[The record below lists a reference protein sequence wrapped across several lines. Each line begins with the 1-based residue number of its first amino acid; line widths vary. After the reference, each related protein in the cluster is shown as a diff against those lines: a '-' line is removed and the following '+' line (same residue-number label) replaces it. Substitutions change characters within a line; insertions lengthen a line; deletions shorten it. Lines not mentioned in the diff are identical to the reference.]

1 MIFTCYILYSKNRDR
16 YYVGSTS
23 VDIQDRL
30 RRHNSNH
37 KGFTG
42 GKADWKVVWSEEFK
56 TKEKALAR
64 EKQIKKWKSRKM
76 IEKQVQSIPT

>member
-1 MIFTCYILYSKNRDR
+1 MAFAVYILYSTHRDK
-16 YYVGSTS
+16 YYIGSTGD
-23 VDIQDRL
+23 DIKERL

-42 GKADWKVVWSEEFK
+42 STPDWKVVYSEAFNN
-56 TKEKALAR
+56 KADAHKR

-76 IEKQVQSIPT
+76 LEKLIKA

>member
-1 MIFTCYILYSKNRDR
+1 MKFTCYILFSENRDR

-42 GKADWKVVWSEEFK
+42 GKADWKIVWTEEFK
-56 TKEKALAR
+56 TKENALAR
-64 EKQIKKWKSRKM
+64 EKQIKKWKSRTM
-76 IEKQVQSIPT
+76 IEKLVQSIPT